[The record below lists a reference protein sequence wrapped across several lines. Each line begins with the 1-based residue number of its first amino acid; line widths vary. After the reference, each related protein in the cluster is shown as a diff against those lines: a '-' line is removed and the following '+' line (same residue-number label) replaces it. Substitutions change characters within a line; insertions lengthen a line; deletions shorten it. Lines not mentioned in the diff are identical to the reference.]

1 MPKLLTDEQVA
12 AYHRDGIVFP
22 MRVLSEEQAASLLD
36 ASNDLE
42 QRIGENAKAT
52 DLAQMHLHFRWA
64 YDLVVNPQILDA
76 VEDVLG
82 PNIVGWATGLFP
94 KQPNDPKFISWH
106 QDGTYWNLDTHDVVT
121 AWIALSPATIENGC
135 MRVIPGTHKLPIQ
148 PHTDTYAADNLLSR
162 GQEIGMEIDDND
174 AIDIVLD
181 PGEMSLHHVKI
192 VHGSN
197 GNESDTKRV
206 GFTVRYVPTACA
218 QTGHR
223 PQAILARGED
233 TFGHFEFIGP
243 PPELPVD
250 EAVAAMQA
258 SAQQQLESVMK
269 K

>member
-1 MPKLLTDEQVA
+1 MSKLLTDEQVA
-12 AYHRDGIVFP
+12 AYHRDGVVFP
-22 MRVLSEEQAASLLD
+22 MRVISEEQAASLLG

-64 YDLVVNPQILDA
+64 YDLVVNPQILNA

-121 AWIALSPATIENGC
+121 AWIALSPATIDNGC

-233 TFGHFEFIGP
+233 TFGNFDFIGP

-250 EAVAAMQA
+250 EAVAAMKA